1 MSFGRAPS
9 YRGGVSYADAA
20 RLQSTMA
27 QVPMPVV
34 SDDIKAEA
42 VRRIA
47 EAKQKDEE
55 AKREKSIL
63 DTMKAIEYEAL
74 PKCAHGVVS
83 DMKAYAEYSK
93 KYEHHVVRHGCLSC
107 QEECR
112 LQKEKEVAEK
122 AAAEARIAKAKRAV
136 ELAEQQRQHDIAIQ
150 KLRADKTL
158 SLNQN
163 SAVLNFTGFNGSD
176 RHETVV
182 YLRKDGD
189 RKYVPIQESLDVHP
203 QSLLGIEPSS
213 DTDGISTVTTP
224 THWTTHFTEG
234 LIPFLPMCPFCSD
247 ETVMY
252 AVKGES
258 MWRGTNAGARMHTC
272 YKNYIDN
279 VQSKCGKYK
288 WVAETGKHYKN
299 GSEWDPSDPDGS
311 KAAHAKRV
319 ADIATMEAQVVAL
332 QAKIAEMKAI

>member
-1 MSFGRAPS
+1 
-9 YRGGVSYADAA
+9 
-20 RLQSTMA
+20 MA

-42 VRRIA
+42 MRRIS

-83 DMKAYAEYSK
+83 DVKAYAEYSK
-93 KYEHHVVRHGCLSC
+93 KYKHHAVAHGCLSC
-107 QEECR
+107 HEEWR

-122 AAAEARIAKAKRAV
+122 AAAEARIAEAKRAV
-136 ELAEQQRQHDIAIQ
+136 EFAEQQRQHDIAIQ

-176 RHETVV
+176 RNETVV

-224 THWTTHFTEG
+224 TNWATHFTEG
-234 LIPFLPMCPFCSD
+234 LIPFLPICPFCSD
-247 ETVMY
+247 ETVMH

-258 MWRGTNAGARMHTC
+258 MWRGTNWGQRMHTC

-299 GSEWDPSDPDGS
+299 GAEWDPSDPDGS
-311 KAAHAKRV
+311 KAAHTKRI
-319 ADIATMEAQVVAL
+319 ADIATMEAQVAAF